1 MFKQSVKDLQQFIIE
16 SGVPLKY
23 GADGHFGNETVKSI
37 NNMRVPNWV
46 KTIMMEIGVKEIR
59 GIKHNDRVIYYH
71 SFTMGKY
78 STDEVPWC
86 GSILSYVFQSNG
98 FKVPSVPERA
108 LSWLRFGVSCDE
120 PKLGC
125 VAVKSR
131 KGGGHVCIVIGQHKD
146 GRLYCLGGNQN
157 DEVNIKLYRKSDFE
171 DFRMPKGHKEEAP
184 QYYVLNVGGSG
195 REG

>member
-46 KTIMMEIGVKEIR
+46 KTIMMEIGVKEIH
-59 GIKHNDRVIYYH
+59 GINHNDRVLYYH
-71 SFTMGKY
+71 SFTMGRY
-78 STDEVPWC
+78 STDEVAWC
-86 GSILSYVFQSNG
+86 GSIMSYVFKSNG

-108 LSWLRFGVSCDE
+108 LSWLHFGVSCGE
-120 PKLGC
+120 PKVGC

-131 KGGGHVCIVIGQHKD
+131 KGGGHVCLVIGEHTD
-146 GRLYCLGGNQN
+146 GRLYCIGGNQN

-171 DFRMPKGHKEEAP
+171 DFRMPSGYKFEELPKYAMS
-184 QYYVLNVGGSG
+184 VGVSG